1 MSSRP
6 RIARVALAAACLASL
21 TGAAKVKMDPA
32 NPTCPAAPGWSANPA
47 MTFTPV
53 TKGGAKVLLAEGRI
67 DAGAP
72 DRLKKALEANPDVG
86 EVWLSSPGGDARAG
100 NAAGRIIRSNF
111 GLMTRIP
118 AGWAC
123 FSACNFI
130 FMGGQPRVIDPG
142 GLFIVHM
149 FTRTGDRQSIDMSVA
164 MGTDATKE
172 LIGDIEQDAALLASE
187 DNDFLIRMGVSRK
200 LLTEVMYRQKAIAN
214 AEDKSTRR
222 CLTQAEVQAYNV
234 ANNNE

>member
-1 MSSRP
+1 MLSP
-6 RIARVALAAACLASL
+6 HKVARIFLAAAVLASL

-32 NPTCPAAPGWSANPA
+32 NPTCPANPDWSANA
-47 MTFTPV
+47 TMLLTPV
-53 TKGGAKVLLAEGRI
+53 KKGDAKVLLAEGRI
-67 DAGAP
+67 DAGLP
-72 DRLKKALEANPDVG
+72 DRLKAALAANPDVS
-86 EVWLSSPGGDARAG
+86 EIWLRSPGGDARAG

-111 GLMTRIP
+111 GLVTRIP
-118 AGWAC
+118 SGWAC
-123 FSACNFI
+123 FSACNFV

-149 FTRTGDRQSIDMSVA
+149 FTRTGDRGAIDMSVA

-200 LLTEVMYRQKAIAN
+200 LLTEVMYQQKALAN

-222 CLTQAEVQAYNV
+222 CLTLAEVKTYNV